1 MRDNAWWCE
10 RTRRSMRLVLLFDFL
25 HDEKTGIKEPIHTVD
40 ETALFAARKATGNGA
55 GDAPCEKMKRV
66 VAQPKPH

>member
-1 MRDNAWWCE
+1 
-10 RTRRSMRLVLLFDFL
+10 MRLVLLFDFL

-55 GDAPCEKMKRV
+55 GYAPCEKSY
-66 VAQPKPH
+66 ASWLSASHTSGENGFTYPSTFQ